1 MSTPAETFGKTLR
14 SIEEKMAREYFL
26 MAAARLAAADGGS
39 LDETIRLAIKYYILL
54 QRASQDDE
62 LENTMREIASIIDN
76 EVDQEA
82 SIEDATRQAILL
94 AQIRGFIEISR

>member
-1 MSTPAETFGKTLR
+1 
-14 SIEEKMAREYFL
+14 

>member
-1 MSTPAETFGKTLR
+1 
-14 SIEEKMAREYFL
+14 MAREYFL

-54 QRASQDDE
+54 QRASQDDK

-76 EVDQEA
+76 EVDEA

-94 AQIRGFIEISR
+94 AQIRGFIEIPR